1 MTNII
6 EVKTVEELDLAL
18 SANEKVIVDVWADW
32 CGSCKMML
40 PMLSGIVSE
49 DTSLTLVKVN
59 ADEAVDVVKHFGI
72 RSLPTFIFH
81 KDGNAVSTFVG
92 SSTKSDFLKKIN
104 ENFQ

>member
-1 MTNII
+1 MRLLELRYATVILLVNYCRRKHY
-6 EVKTVEELDLAL
+6 KTKDD
-18 SANEKVIVDVWADW
+18 VILFNSLISVLE
-32 CGSCKMML
+32 GT
-40 PMLSGIVSE
+40 E